1 MIACH
6 IIALLTLIEENNMQ
20 AWYFTEM
27 PYPHLPPFDEVS
39 TIRVSLPSRHFDPK
53 IGADLYNR
61 YLDEHM
67 IADDLGLNM
76 MVNEHHQTA
85 TCLDVCA
92 PLSLAILARQ
102 TSKGRICILGN
113 PIANRGDPIR
123 IAEEMAMIDCIS
135 RGRLNAGFV
144 RGVPYEVFAANTNPT
159 TTNER
164 LWEGVDLC
172 VKAWTS
178 HDEPFNFES
187 DFTRRRTVNIWPRPY
202 QTPHPPVW
210 VTGSSDVEAVRKA
223 AMRGFVFATFLQPYT
238 QVRKLFD
245 AYRESYRANGQP
257 GGGGLAFMPLLYVA
271 DNERDAEDGA
281 RELTWYLKA
290 KVEPQYRNPPGYVPV
305 ASNVAAL
312 RAGANPRARTADSLR
327 SVSLE
332 EQRELGVVMYGT
344 PDQVVAQIKRNHER
358 VGGFDHLLM
367 MMQAGFLDHRRTV
380 ANMSLF
386 AKEVYPQ
393 IRDLNGFQP
402 GAMAAE

>member
-1 MIACH
+1 MK
-6 IIALLTLIEENNMQ
+6 

-27 PYPHLPPFDEVS
+27 PYPHLPPFDELS
-39 TIRVSLPSRHFDPK
+39 SIRVNLPNRHCDPR
-53 IGADLYNR
+53 IAADLYNR

-85 TCLDVCA
+85 TCLDVAA

-113 PIANRGDPIR
+113 PIANRGDPLR

-135 RGRLNAGFV
+135 HGRLDAGFV
-144 RGVPYEVFAANTNPT
+144 RGVPYEIFAANTNPT
-159 TTNER
+159 PTLER

-187 DFTRRRTVNIWPRPY
+187 RFTHRRTVNLWPRPY
-202 QTPHPPVW
+202 QQPHPPVW
-210 VTGSSDVEAVRKA
+210 VTGSSDVESVRRA
-223 AMRGFVFATFLQPYT
+223 ASKGYVFATFLQPYQ
-238 QVRKLFD
+238 QVRMLFD
-245 AYRESYRANGQP
+245 AYRAAYKDNGQP
-257 GGGGLAFMPLLYVA
+257 GGGGLAFMPILYVG
-271 DNERDAEDGA
+271 DNEAEAERGA

-290 KVEPQYRNPPGYVPV
+290 KVEPQFRNPPGYVPV
-305 ASNVAAL
+305 AANVGAL
-312 RAGANPRARTADSLR
+312 MKGADARSRTNDSLR
-327 SVSLE
+327 QVTLE

-344 PDQVVAQIKRNHER
+344 PDQVAAQIKREHER
-358 VGGFDHLLM
+358 IGGFDHLLM
-367 MMQAGFLDHRRTV
+367 MMQAGFLDHKSTV
-380 ANMSLF
+380 SNMTLF

-393 IRDLNGFQP
+393 IKDLPGLKAQP
-402 GAMAAE
+402 APVAAE